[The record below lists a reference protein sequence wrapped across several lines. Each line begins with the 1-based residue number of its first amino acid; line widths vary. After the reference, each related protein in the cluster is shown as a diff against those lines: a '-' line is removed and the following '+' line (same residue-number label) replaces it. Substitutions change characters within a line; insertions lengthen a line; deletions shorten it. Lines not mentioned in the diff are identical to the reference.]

1 MILWAYIK
9 EIVFQLFGIVIQ
21 QEGINKGNQNRNG
34 STEIISTL
42 PGYMLDFV
50 MKKIN
55 IKIFYQNTIN
65 NIKNKG

>member
-1 MILWAYIK
+1 M
-9 EIVFQLFGIVIQ
+9 FGIVIQ

-65 NIKNKG
+65 NIKNKGSDPIKAKLKSLHR

>member
-21 QEGINKGNQNRNG
+21 QEGINKGNQNGNG